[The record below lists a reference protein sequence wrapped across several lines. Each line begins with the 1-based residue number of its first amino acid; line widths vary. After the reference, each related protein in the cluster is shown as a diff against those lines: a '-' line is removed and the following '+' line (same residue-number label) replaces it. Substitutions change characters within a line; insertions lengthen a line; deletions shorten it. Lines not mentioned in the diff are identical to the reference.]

1 MALNEGTNMRKCAKC
16 GKNKRNSSSICYD
29 CNEDWDRYMKAHP
42 LKFYPSQE
50 ESNARW
56 HEWLKEKIQF

>member
-1 MALNEGTNMRKCAKC
+1 MRKCAKC